1 MLSSLLMKLFLILT
15 IVAFITPTLGFS
27 RVKKP
32 MKKKAVL
39 NVSQFLGPCH
49 SAKECVSVRA
59 DACGCTSGG
68 SNRAVL
74 KKKLNAY
81 EKSLRQYL
89 LAINQK
95 NEVCLA
101 LYMCSGEPNKVS
113 CVNGKCVLR

>member
-1 MLSSLLMKLFLILT
+1 MTQAM
-15 IVAFITPTLGFS
+15 ARP
-27 RVKKP
+27 KKS
-32 MKKKAVL
+32 MKKKPIF
-39 NVSQFLGPCH
+39 NVSKFLGPC
-49 SAKECVSVRA
+49 SKAKECVSVKA

-89 LAINQK
+89 LDINQK

-101 LYMCSGEPNKVS
+101 LYKCSGEPNQVR
-113 CVNGKCVLR
+113 CVNHKCVLK